1 MFDSYPPKS
10 VVVGVDGSQAAI
22 RAARWAVDEVAG
34 TDTPLRLL
42 YVTKANPSAG
52 RLQARA
58 ALATAEEVV
67 HDAYGAV
74 EAMGKP
80 VKVEME
86 IINGDPV
93 AELIAASRSTSML
106 CVGDTGSAQHPA
118 AWLGSTAKELAR
130 SAHCSVAI
138 VRGDHRDKDTTDGGW
153 VVARV
158 DESADDIDVLD
169 LAINEARRRRARLQV
184 VTSPQPRS
192 GDSEKDRGADADD
205 RRARVPLVPH
215 LVRWIEKDYPE
226 VEADT
231 IALEG
236 RFLDYLAEHAASI
249 QLVMVGATR
258 TGEVQQLLGP
268 AGALALRHSDF
279 SLLIVG
285 LERPGP

>member
-10 VVVGVDGSQAAI
+10 VAVGVDGSQAAI

-42 YVTKANPSAG
+42 YVAKANPSAS
-52 RLQARA
+52 RLQARE
-58 ALATAEEVV
+58 ALATAEEIV
-67 HDAYGAV
+67 HDAYSAV
-74 EAMGKP
+74 DAMGKP

-93 AELIAASRSTSML
+93 PELIAASRSTPMV

-118 AWLGSTAKELAR
+118 AWLGSTATELAR

-153 VVARV
+153 IVARV

-169 LAINEARRRRARLQV
+169 LAINEARRRHARLQV
-184 VTSPQPRS
+184 VTSAESRFS
-192 GDSEKDRGADADD
+192 GRDVVADD

-236 RFLDYLAEHAASI
+236 PFLDYLAEHAASI
-249 QLVMVGATR
+249 QLVMVGAAR
-258 TGEVQQLLGP
+258 TGEVRQLLGP
-268 AGALALRHSDF
+268 AGALALRDSDF

-285 LERPGP
+285 PERPGY